1 MKILLAVDGSTHSL
15 KTVKRLI
22 AYARW
27 FRETP
32 QVELIYVHLP
42 VPKLPRMSMAV
53 SAKQIREYYEKDGW
67 AALSKAK
74 KLLGASGIRYAAR
87 ILVGPIAETIVRE
100 AARTRSDLI
109 MIGTR
114 GMTAAANLL
123 LGSTATRVLHLS
135 SVPVLLVK

>member
-1 MKILLAVDGSTHSL
+1 MKILLAVDGSKHS
-15 KTVKRLI
+15 VKSVNELI
-22 AYARW
+22 AFAAW
-27 FRETP
+27 FREGP

-42 VPKLPRMSMAV
+42 VPKLPRMRLAV
-53 SAKQIREYYEKDGW
+53 SAKQIRQYYEKDGW
-67 AALSKAK
+67 KALSKAK
-74 KLLGASGIRYAAR
+74 KLLDAAGIRYAAR
-87 ILVGPIAETIVRE
+87 ILVGPIAESIVQE

-135 SVPVLLVK
+135 KLPVLLVK